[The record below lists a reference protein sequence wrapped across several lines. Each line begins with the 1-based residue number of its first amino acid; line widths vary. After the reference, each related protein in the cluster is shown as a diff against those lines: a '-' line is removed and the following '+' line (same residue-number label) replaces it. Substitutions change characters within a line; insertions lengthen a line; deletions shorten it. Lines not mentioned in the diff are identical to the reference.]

1 MRTDALANW
10 GKLGEQA
17 HTGIVKCDEPI
28 GWPAGTFMH
37 SWRCHT
43 NANQDEGEKTSA
55 LLFKELYCHLS

>member
-10 GKLGEQA
+10 GKLGGQA

-28 GWPAGTFMH
+28 GWPAGTYMH

-43 NANQDEGEKTSA
+43 NANQGEAEKTSA
-55 LLFKELYCHLS
+55 LLFKELYCHL